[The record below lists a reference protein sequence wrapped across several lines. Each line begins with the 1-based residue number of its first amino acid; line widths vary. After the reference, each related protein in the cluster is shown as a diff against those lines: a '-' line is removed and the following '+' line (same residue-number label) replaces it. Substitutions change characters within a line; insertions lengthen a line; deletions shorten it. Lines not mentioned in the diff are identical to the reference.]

1 MLQLQKR
8 ILQLAWPIM
17 LSNITV
23 PLLGLVDTAVLGHL
37 SEVSYLGGVALG
49 GQVVTLLLWS
59 FGFLRMGTTAL
70 SAHAIGVS
78 EVSGQLGNSLDGSN
92 HPASIERVLQNALLM
107 ALFISL
113 PLMLFAFLA
122 LENII
127 GLIGGSETIQ
137 VLAVEYASIRL
148 GATPAVLIQY
158 VLIGWFIGRGE
169 TKVPLILLIASNS
182 LNALLD
188 VILVYGYGLTS
199 DGVAWATL
207 CADYFAASLGLYWA
221 YRRVTQGQKDNKLS
235 FNWPSWQ
242 ELKPLININHQL
254 FIRTLCL
261 LSVFVFFTA
270 KGAQQGD
277 LVLAVNAIML
287 TLLLLISNALDG
299 FAHAAESLVGQSLGA
314 KNFRQLRQSIWL
326 TGANGLMIALIMV
339 VGFAW
344 QGNNLMALLTNQQDV
359 LAMAMEY
366 SLWLIWL
373 PLIGCSSYWLDG
385 VFIGMQASAQMRN
398 SMLLAACTVFLPVW
412 FLTQELANHGLWLA
426 FYSFLLAR
434 SIFMLPAF
442 LSILNKHQLF
452 AGKN

>member
-37 SEVSYLGGVALG
+37 SEVSYLGAVALG

-70 SAHAIGVS
+70 SAHATGASQVGCFS
-78 EVSGQLGNSLDGSN
+78 HGGSAESG
-92 HPASIERVLQNALLM
+92 SIERVLQNALLM
-107 ALFISL
+107 AFFISL
-113 PLMLFAFLA
+113 PLMLFAFLT

-127 GLIGGSETIQ
+127 GFIGGSDVVQ
-137 VLAVEYASIRL
+137 ALAVEYASIRL
-148 GATPAVLIQY
+148 IATPAVLIQY
-158 VLIGWFIGRGE
+158 VVIGWFIGRGE
-169 TKVPLILLIASNS
+169 NKVPLLLLIASNS
-182 LNALLD
+182 LNAILD
-188 VILVYGYGLTS
+188 IVLVYGYGLTS

-207 CADYFAASLGLYWA
+207 CADYFAASLGLFWA
-221 YRRVTQGQKDNKLS
+221 YRTVTQETRDNRLS
-235 FNWPSWQ
+235 FSWPNWQ

-261 LSVFVFFTA
+261 LSVFIFFTA
-270 KGAQQGD
+270 QGAKQGD

-314 KNFRQLRQSIWL
+314 KKFRQLHQSIWL
-326 TGANGLMIALIMV
+326 TGTNALIIALMMV
-339 VGFAW
+339 AGFAW
-344 QGNNLMALLTNQQDV
+344 LGDDLLGLLTNQQDV
-359 LAMAMEY
+359 LTVAIEY
-366 SLWLIWL
+366 SPWLIWL

-385 VFIGMQASAQMRN
+385 IFIGMQASAQMRN
-398 SMLLAACTVFLPVW
+398 SMLAAAVLIFLPVW
-412 FLTQELANHGLWLA
+412 FLTQPLANHGLWLA

-434 SIFMLPAF
+434 SLFMLPAF
-442 LSILNKHQLF
+442 LTILNKHQLI

>member
-37 SEVSYLGGVALG
+37 SEVSYLGAVALG

-70 SAHAIGVS
+70 SAHATGANQ
-78 EVSGQLGNSLDGSN
+78 VSGLSHGDD
-92 HPASIERVLQNALLM
+92 IERVLKNALLM
-107 ALFISL
+107 AVFISL
-113 PLMLFAFLA
+113 PLMLFAFLT
-122 LENII
+122 LEHII
-127 GLIGGSETIQ
+127 GFIGGSDVVQ
-137 VLAVEYASIRL
+137 RLAVEYASIRL
-148 GATPAVLIQY
+148 IATPAVLIQY

-169 TKVPLILLIASNS
+169 TKVPLLLLIASNS
-182 LNALLD
+182 LNAVLD
-188 VILVYGYGLTS
+188 ITLVYGYGLTS

-207 CADYFAASLGLYWA
+207 CADYFSASLGLFWA
-221 YRRVTQGQKDNKLS
+221 YRTVIRERQGNNVV

-254 FIRTLCL
+254 FVRTLCL
-261 LSVFVFFTA
+261 LSVFIFFTA
-270 KGAQQGD
+270 QGAKQGD

-326 TGANGLMIALIMV
+326 TGANALMIALIMV
-339 VGFAW
+339 AGFAW
-344 QGNNLMALLTNQQDV
+344 LGDDLLGLLTNQQDV
-359 LAMAMEY
+359 LAVAIEY
-366 SLWLIWL
+366 SPWLIWL

-385 VFIGMQASAQMRN
+385 IFIGMQASAQMRN
-398 SMLLAACTVFLPVW
+398 SMVLAALIIFLPVW
-412 FLTQELANHGLWLA
+412 FLTQPLANHGLWIA

-434 SIFMLPAF
+434 SVFMLPAF
-442 LSILNKHQLF
+442 LTILNKHQLI

>member
-8 ILQLAWPIM
+8 ILHLAWPIM

-59 FGFLRMGTTAL
+59 FGFLRMGTTSL
-70 SAHAIGVS
+70 SAHATGMS
-78 EVSGQLGNSLDGSN
+78 QASN
-92 HPASIERVLQNALLM
+92 RHSSSIERVLQNALLM
-107 ALFISL
+107 ALIISF
-113 PLMLFAFLA
+113 PLMLFAFLT
-122 LENII
+122 LEHII
-127 GLIGGSETIQ
+127 AFMGGSEIIQ

-148 GATPAVLIQY
+148 AATPAILIQY

-169 TKVPLILLIASNS
+169 TKVPLIMLIASNS
-182 LNALLD
+182 LNAVLD
-188 VILVYGYGLTS
+188 IIFVYGYGLTS

-221 YRRVTQGQKDNKLS
+221 YRTVRQQQNRLPYR
-235 FNWPSWQ
+235 WPTWH

-254 FIRTLCL
+254 FVRTLCL
-261 LSVFVFFTA
+261 LSVFAFFTA
-270 KGAQQGD
+270 QGAQQGD
-277 LVLAVNAIML
+277 LTLAVNAIML

-314 KNFRQLRQSIWL
+314 NNVRQLRNSIWL
-326 TGANGLMIALIMV
+326 TGTNALIIALIMV
-339 VGFAW
+339 TSFAW
-344 QGNNLMALLTNQQDV
+344 QGDNLLGLLTDQPEV
-359 LAMAMEY
+359 LAMAIEY
-366 SLWLIWL
+366 SPWLIWL

-398 SMLLAACTVFLPVW
+398 AMILAALVIFLPVW
-412 FLTQELANHGLWLA
+412 FLTQELGNHGLWLA
-426 FYSFLLAR
+426 FYAFLLAR
-434 SIFMLPAF
+434 SLFMVPSF
-442 LSILNKHQLF
+442 LTILNKHQLF
-452 AGKN
+452 TEKN

>member
-17 LSNITV
+17 LSNITI
-23 PLLGLVDTAVLGHL
+23 PLLSLVDTAVLGHL

-59 FGFLRMGTTAL
+59 FGFLRMGTTSL
-70 SAHAIGVS
+70 SAHATGANLA
-78 EVSGQLGNSLDGSN
+78 GRPQDRLHYDGSV
-92 HPASIERVLQNALLM
+92 ERVLQNALLM
-107 ALFISL
+107 AFFISL
-113 PLMLFAFLA
+113 PLMLFAFLT

-127 GLIGGSETIQ
+127 GLIGGSETVQ

-169 TKVPLILLIASNS
+169 TKVPLVLLIASNS

-188 VILVYGYGLTS
+188 VILVFGYGLTS

-221 YRRVTQGQKDNKLS
+221 YRTVTHEKKDRQQS
-235 FNWPSWQ
+235 FSWPSWQ
-242 ELKPLININHQL
+242 ELKPLISINHQL
-254 FIRTLCL
+254 FVRTLCL
-261 LSVFVFFTA
+261 LSVFIFFTA
-270 KGAQQGD
+270 QGAQQGD

-326 TGANGLMIALIMV
+326 TGTNALMIALIMV
-339 VGFAW
+339 AGFAW
-344 QGNNLMALLTNQQDV
+344 QGESLLRLLTDQQDV
-359 LAMAMEY
+359 LAMAKEY
-366 SLWLIWL
+366 SPWLIWL
-373 PLIGCSSYWLDG
+373 PLIGFSSYWLDG
-385 VFIGMQASAQMRN
+385 IFIGMQASAQMRN
-398 SMLLAACTVFLPVW
+398 AMLLAASMVFLPVW
-412 FLTQELANHGLWLA
+412 FLTQEWANHGLWFA
-426 FYSFLLAR
+426 FYAFLLAR
-434 SIFMLPAF
+434 SFFMLPAF
-442 LSILNKHQLF
+442 LTILNKHQLF
-452 AGKN
+452 VGKN

>member
-70 SAHAIGVS
+70 SAHATGANQV
-78 EVSGQLGNSLDGSN
+78 GGLN
-92 HPASIERVLQNALLM
+92 HQGSIERVLQNALLM
-107 ALFISL
+107 ALFISV
-113 PLMLFAFLA
+113 PLMVFAYVT
-122 LENII
+122 LENMIAFM
-127 GLIGGSETIQ
+127 GGSETIQ

-148 GATPAVLIQY
+148 AATPAVLIQY

-169 TKVPLILLIASNS
+169 TKVPLILLMASNS

-188 VILVYGYGLTS
+188 VVLVYGYGLTS

-207 CADYFAASLGLYWA
+207 CADYFAASIGLYWA
-221 YRRVTQGQKDNKLS
+221 YRTVTKAHSNKLS
-235 FNWPSWQ
+235 LNWPNWQ

-261 LSVFVFFTA
+261 LSVFIFFTA
-270 KGAQQGD
+270 QGAKQGD

-314 KNFRQLRQSIWL
+314 KKFDQLRQSIWL
-326 TGANGLMIALIMV
+326 TGTNAFVIALIMV
-339 VGFAW
+339 AGFAW
-344 QGNNLMALLTNQQDV
+344 QGDNLMGLLTNQQDV
-359 LAMAMEY
+359 LAIAVEY
-366 SLWLIWL
+366 SPWLIWL
-373 PLIGCSSYWLDG
+373 PLIGFSSYWLDG
-385 VFIGMQASAQMRN
+385 IFIGMQASAQMRN
-398 SMLLAACTVFLPVW
+398 SMLLAATVVFLPVW
-412 FLTQELANHGLWLA
+412 FLTQQLGNHGLWLA
-426 FYSFLLAR
+426 FYAFLFAR
-434 SIFMLPAF
+434 SLFMLPAF
-442 LSILNKHQLF
+442 LTILNKHQLF

>member
-70 SAHAIGVS
+70 SAHATGANKI
-78 EVSGQLGNSLDGSN
+78 SGLN
-92 HPASIERVLQNALLM
+92 HQGSIERVLQNALLM
-107 ALFISL
+107 ALFISI
-113 PLMLFAFLA
+113 PLMVFAYLTLDNMIAFM
-122 LENII
+122 
-127 GLIGGSETIQ
+127 GGSDTIQ
-137 VLAVEYASIRL
+137 ILAVEYASIRL
-148 GATPAVLIQY
+148 AATPAVLLQY
-158 VLIGWFIGRGE
+158 VVIGWFIGRGE

-188 VILVYGYGLTS
+188 VVLVFGYGLTS

-221 YRRVTQGQKDNKLS
+221 YRTVSNAQNDNKLS
-235 FNWPSWQ
+235 LNWPSWQ

-261 LSVFVFFTA
+261 LSVFIFFTA
-270 KGAQQGD
+270 QGAKQGD

-287 TLLLLISNALDG
+287 TLLLLMSNALDG

-314 KNFRQLRQSIWL
+314 KKFDQLRQSIWL
-326 TGANGLMIALIMV
+326 TGTNAFVVALIMV
-339 VGFAW
+339 AGFAW
-344 QGNNLMALLTNQQDV
+344 QGDNLMGMLTNQQDV
-359 LAMAMEY
+359 LTIAVEY
-366 SLWLIWL
+366 SPWLIWL
-373 PLIGCSSYWLDG
+373 PLIGFSSYWLDG
-385 VFIGMQASAQMRN
+385 IFIGMQASAQMRN
-398 SMLLAACTVFLPVW
+398 SMLLAATGVFLPVW
-412 FLTQELANHGLWLA
+412 FLTQQLGNHGLWLA
-426 FYSFLLAR
+426 FYSFLFAR
-434 SIFMLPAF
+434 SLFMLPAF
-442 LSILNKHQLF
+442 LTILNKHQLF
-452 AGKN
+452 VGKN

>member
-8 ILQLAWPIM
+8 ILHLAWPIM

-59 FGFLRMGTTAL
+59 FGFLRMGTTSL
-70 SAHAIGVS
+70 SAHATGMS
-78 EVSGQLGNSLDGSN
+78 QASN
-92 HPASIERVLQNALLM
+92 RHSSSIERVLQNALLM
-107 ALFISL
+107 ALIISF
-113 PLMLFAFLA
+113 PLMLFAFLT
-122 LENII
+122 LEHII
-127 GLIGGSETIQ
+127 AFMGGSEIIQ

-148 GATPAVLIQY
+148 AATPAILIQY

-169 TKVPLILLIASNS
+169 TKVPLIMLIASNS
-182 LNALLD
+182 LNAGLD
-188 VILVYGYGLTS
+188 ILFVYGYGLTS

-221 YRRVTQGQKDNKLS
+221 FRTVRQQPNRLPYR
-235 FNWPSWQ
+235 WPTWL

-254 FIRTLCL
+254 FVRTLCL
-261 LSVFVFFTA
+261 LGVFVFFTA
-270 KGAQQGD
+270 QGAQQGD
-277 LVLAVNAIML
+277 LTLAVNAIML

-314 KNFRQLRQSIWL
+314 NNVRQLRNSIWL
-326 TGANGLMIALIMV
+326 TGTNALIIALIMV

-344 QGNNLMALLTNQQDV
+344 QGDNLLGLLTDQPKV
-359 LAMAMEY
+359 LAMAIEY
-366 SLWLIWL
+366 SPWLIWL

-398 SMLLAACTVFLPVW
+398 AMILATLVIFLPVW

-426 FYSFLLAR
+426 FYAFLLAR
-434 SIFMLPAF
+434 SLFMVPSF
-442 LSILNKHQLF
+442 LTILNKHQLF
-452 AGKN
+452 TEKN

>member
-70 SAHAIGVS
+70 SAHATGANQV
-78 EVSGQLGNSLDGSN
+78 GGLN
-92 HPASIERVLQNALLM
+92 HQGSIERVLQNALLM
-107 ALFISL
+107 ALFISV
-113 PLMLFAFLA
+113 PLMVFAYVT
-122 LENII
+122 LENMIAFM
-127 GLIGGSETIQ
+127 GGSETIQ

-148 GATPAVLIQY
+148 AATPAVLIQY

-169 TKVPLILLIASNS
+169 TKVPLILLMASNS

-188 VILVYGYGLTS
+188 VVLVYGYGLTS

-207 CADYFAASLGLYWA
+207 CADYFAASIGLYWA
-221 YRRVTQGQKDNKLS
+221 YRTVTKAHSNKLS
-235 FNWPSWQ
+235 LNWPSWQ

-261 LSVFVFFTA
+261 LSVFIFFTA
-270 KGAQQGD
+270 QGAKQGD

-314 KNFRQLRQSIWL
+314 KKFDQLRQSIWL
-326 TGANGLMIALIMV
+326 TGTNAFVIALIMV
-339 VGFAW
+339 AGFAW
-344 QGNNLMALLTNQQDV
+344 QGDNLMGLLTNQQDV
-359 LAMAMEY
+359 LAIAVEY
-366 SLWLIWL
+366 SPWLIWL
-373 PLIGCSSYWLDG
+373 PLIGFSSYWLDG
-385 VFIGMQASAQMRN
+385 IFIGMQASAQMRN
-398 SMLLAACTVFLPVW
+398 SMLLAATVVFLPVW
-412 FLTQELANHGLWLA
+412 FLTQQLGNHGLWLA
-426 FYSFLLAR
+426 FYAFLFAR
-434 SIFMLPAF
+434 SLFMLPAF
-442 LSILNKHQLF
+442 LTILNKHQLF

>member
-23 PLLGLVDTAVLGHL
+23 PLLSLVDTAVLGHL

-59 FGFLRMGTTAL
+59 FGFLRMGTTSL
-70 SAHAIGVS
+70 SAHATGA
-78 EVSGQLGNSLDGSN
+78 SLAGGSN
-92 HPASIERVLQNALLM
+92 DQGSLERVLHNGLLM

-127 GLIGGSETIQ
+127 AFIGGSETVQI
-137 VLAVEYASIRL
+137 LAVEYASIRL

-221 YRRVTQGQKDNKLS
+221 YRTVTQGQKNNRWS

-254 FIRTLCL
+254 FVRTLCL
-261 LSVFVFFTA
+261 LSVFIFFTA
-270 KGAQQGD
+270 QGAQQGD

-326 TGANGLMIALIMV
+326 TGTNALIIALIMV
-339 VGFAW
+339 AGFAW
-344 QGNNLMALLTNQQDV
+344 QGENLLGLLTDQQDV
-359 LAMAMEY
+359 LTVAIEY
-366 SLWLIWL
+366 SPWLIWL

-385 VFIGMQASAQMRN
+385 IFIGMQASAPMRN
-398 SMLLAACTVFLPVW
+398 AMLLAAIIVFLPVW

-434 SIFMLPAF
+434 SLFMVPAF
-442 LSILNKHQLF
+442 LTILNKHQIF
-452 AGKN
+452 VGKN

>member
-8 ILQLAWPIM
+8 ILHLAWPIM

-59 FGFLRMGTTAL
+59 FGFLRMGTTSL
-70 SAHAIGVS
+70 SAHATGMS
-78 EVSGQLGNSLDGSN
+78 QASN
-92 HPASIERVLQNALLM
+92 RHSSSIERVLQNALLM
-107 ALFISL
+107 ALIISF
-113 PLMLFAFLA
+113 PLMLFAFLT
-122 LENII
+122 LEHII
-127 GLIGGSETIQ
+127 AFMGGSEIIQ

-148 GATPAVLIQY
+148 AATPAILIQY

-169 TKVPLILLIASNS
+169 TKVPLIMLIASNS
-182 LNALLD
+182 LNAVLD
-188 VILVYGYGLTS
+188 IIFVYGYGLTS

-221 YRRVTQGQKDNKLS
+221 FRTVRQQPNRLPYR
-235 FNWPSWQ
+235 WPTWH
-242 ELKPLININHQL
+242 ELTPLININHQL
-254 FIRTLCL
+254 FVRTLCL
-261 LSVFVFFTA
+261 LSVFAFFTA
-270 KGAQQGD
+270 QGAQQGD
-277 LVLAVNAIML
+277 LTLAVNAIML

-314 KNFRQLRQSIWL
+314 NNVRQLRNSIWL
-326 TGANGLMIALIMV
+326 TGTNALIIALIMV

-344 QGNNLMALLTNQQDV
+344 QGDNLLGLLTDQPKV
-359 LAMAMEY
+359 LAMAIEY
-366 SLWLIWL
+366 SPWLIWL

-398 SMLLAACTVFLPVW
+398 AMILAALVIFLPVW
-412 FLTQELANHGLWLA
+412 FLTQELENHGLWLA
-426 FYSFLLAR
+426 FYAFLLAR
-434 SIFMLPAF
+434 SLFMVPSF
-442 LSILNKHQLF
+442 LTILNKHQLF
-452 AGKN
+452 TEKN

>member
-37 SEVSYLGGVALG
+37 SEVSYLGAVALG

-70 SAHAIGVS
+70 SAHASGASQAGRLSEGVS
-78 EVSGQLGNSLDGSN
+78 L
-92 HPASIERVLQNALLM
+92 ERVLQNALLM

-113 PLMLFAFLA
+113 PLMLFAFLT
-122 LENII
+122 LGHII
-127 GLIGGSETIQ
+127 GFIGGSDVVQ

-148 GATPAVLIQY
+148 IATPAVLIQY

-169 TKVPLILLIASNS
+169 TKVPLLLLIASNS
-182 LNALLD
+182 LNAILD
-188 VILVYGYGLTS
+188 VVLVYGYGLTS

-207 CADYFAASLGLYWA
+207 CADYFAASLGLFWA
-221 YRRVTQGQKDNKLS
+221 YRTVTQGASNNRAT
-235 FNWPSWQ
+235 FYWPSWQ

-254 FIRTLCL
+254 FVRTLCL
-261 LSVFVFFTA
+261 LSVFIFFTSQ
-270 KGAQQGD
+270 GAEQGD

-314 KNFRQLRQSIWL
+314 KKFRQLQQSIWL
-326 TGANGLMIALIMV
+326 TGTNALIIALMMV
-339 VGFAW
+339 AGFAW
-344 QGNNLMALLTNQQDV
+344 LGDDLLGLLTNQQDV
-359 LAMAMEY
+359 LTVAIEY
-366 SLWLIWL
+366 SPWLIWL

-385 VFIGMQASAQMRN
+385 IFIGMQASAQMRN
-398 SMLLAACTVFLPVW
+398 SMLLAAMLVFLPVW
-412 FLTQELANHGLWLA
+412 FLTQDFANHGLWFA

-434 SIFMLPAF
+434 SLFMLPAF
-442 LSILNKHQLF
+442 LTILNKHQLI
-452 AGKN
+452 AEKN

>member
-8 ILQLAWPIM
+8 ILHLAWPIM

-59 FGFLRMGTTAL
+59 FGFLRMGTTSL
-70 SAHAIGVS
+70 SAHATGMS
-78 EVSGQLGNSLDGSN
+78 QASN
-92 HPASIERVLQNALLM
+92 RHSSSIERVLQNALLM
-107 ALFISL
+107 ALIISF
-113 PLMLFAFLA
+113 PLMLFAFLT
-122 LENII
+122 LEHII
-127 GLIGGSETIQ
+127 AFMGGSEIIQ

-148 GATPAVLIQY
+148 AATPAILIQY

-169 TKVPLILLIASNS
+169 TKVPLIMLIASNS
-182 LNALLD
+182 LNAALD
-188 VILVYGYGLTS
+188 IIFVYGYGLTS

-221 YRRVTQGQKDNKLS
+221 FRTVRQQPNRLPYR
-235 FNWPSWQ
+235 WPTWH
-242 ELKPLININHQL
+242 ELTPLININHQL
-254 FIRTLCL
+254 FVRTLCL
-261 LSVFVFFTA
+261 LSVFAFFTA
-270 KGAQQGD
+270 QGAQQGD
-277 LVLAVNAIML
+277 LTLAVNAIML

-314 KNFRQLRQSIWL
+314 NNVRQLRNSIWL
-326 TGANGLMIALIMV
+326 TGTNALIIALIMV
-339 VGFAW
+339 TGFAW
-344 QGNNLMALLTNQQDV
+344 QGDNLLGLLTDQPEV
-359 LAMAMEY
+359 LAMAIEY
-366 SLWLIWL
+366 SPWLIWL

-398 SMLLAACTVFLPVW
+398 AMILATLVIFLPVW

-426 FYSFLLAR
+426 FYAFLLAR
-434 SIFMLPAF
+434 SLFMVPSF
-442 LSILNKHQLF
+442 LTILNKHQLF
-452 AGKN
+452 TEKN

>member
-8 ILQLAWPIM
+8 ILHLAWPIM

-59 FGFLRMGTTAL
+59 FGFLRMGTTSL
-70 SAHAIGVS
+70 SAHATGMS
-78 EVSGQLGNSLDGSN
+78 QASN
-92 HPASIERVLQNALLM
+92 RHSSSIERVLQNALLM
-107 ALFISL
+107 ALIISF
-113 PLMLFAFLA
+113 PLMLFAFLT
-122 LENII
+122 LEHII
-127 GLIGGSETIQ
+127 AFMGGSEIIQ

-148 GATPAVLIQY
+148 AATPAILIQY

-169 TKVPLILLIASNS
+169 TKVPLIMLIASNS
-182 LNALLD
+182 LNAVLD
-188 VILVYGYGLTS
+188 IIFVYGYGLTS

-221 YRRVTQGQKDNKLS
+221 FRTVRQQPNRLPYR
-235 FNWPSWQ
+235 WPTWH
-242 ELKPLININHQL
+242 ELTPLININHQL
-254 FIRTLCL
+254 FVRTLCL
-261 LSVFVFFTA
+261 LSVFAFFTA
-270 KGAQQGD
+270 QGAQQGD
-277 LVLAVNAIML
+277 LTLAVNAIML

-314 KNFRQLRQSIWL
+314 NNVRQLRNSIWL
-326 TGANGLMIALIMV
+326 TGTNALIIALIMV

-344 QGNNLMALLTNQQDV
+344 QGDSLLGLLTDQPEV
-359 LAMAMEY
+359 LAMANEY
-366 SLWLIWL
+366 SPWLIWL
-373 PLIGCSSYWLDG
+373 PVIGCSSYWLDG

-398 SMLLAACTVFLPVW
+398 AMILATLVIFLPVW

-426 FYSFLLAR
+426 FYAFLLAR
-434 SIFMLPAF
+434 SLFMVPSF
-442 LSILNKHQLF
+442 LTILNKHQLF
-452 AGKN
+452 TEKN

>member
-8 ILQLAWPIM
+8 ILHLAWPIM

-59 FGFLRMGTTAL
+59 FGFLRMGTTSL
-70 SAHAIGVS
+70 SAHATGMS
-78 EVSGQLGNSLDGSN
+78 QASN
-92 HPASIERVLQNALLM
+92 RQSSSIERVLQNALLM
-107 ALFISL
+107 ALIISF
-113 PLMLFAFLA
+113 PLMLFAFLT
-122 LENII
+122 LEHII
-127 GLIGGSETIQ
+127 AFMGGSEIIQ

-148 GATPAVLIQY
+148 AATPAILIQY

-169 TKVPLILLIASNS
+169 TKVPLIMLIASNS
-182 LNALLD
+182 LNAGLD
-188 VILVYGYGLTS
+188 ILFVYGYGLTS

-221 YRRVTQGQKDNKLS
+221 FRTVRQQPNRLPYR
-235 FNWPSWQ
+235 WPTWL

-254 FIRTLCL
+254 FVRTLCL
-261 LSVFVFFTA
+261 LGVFVFFTA
-270 KGAQQGD
+270 QGAQQGD
-277 LVLAVNAIML
+277 LTLAVNAIML

-314 KNFRQLRQSIWL
+314 NNVRQLRNSIWL
-326 TGANGLMIALIMV
+326 TGTNALIIALIMV

-344 QGNNLMALLTNQQDV
+344 QGDNLLGLLTDQPEV
-359 LAMAMEY
+359 LAMAIEY
-366 SLWLIWL
+366 SPWLIWL
-373 PLIGCSSYWLDG
+373 PVIGCSSYWLDG

-398 SMLLAACTVFLPVW
+398 AMILATLVIFLPVW

-426 FYSFLLAR
+426 FYAFLLAR
-434 SIFMLPAF
+434 SLFMVPSF
-442 LSILNKHQLF
+442 LTILNKHQLF
-452 AGKN
+452 TEKN